1 MKQRILAIM
10 FILLCSFCAIAQKR
24 EQRFRFENNF
34 NGVLPACASE
44 LNAATSSNNC
54 AISHPPSGFGMD
66 SVGCQT
72 FRTIYRSKTNRG
84 LSYQNSQVSLTDEYT
99 IQLYVKNLKWGE
111 TPVKLVDFGSGN
123 TEALMIRADSK
134 TGLGSVYLNSKNL
147 SDPKE
152 EKLKLNQYYLLTITR
167 NKSTNKLDIYIE
179 NQRIAII
186 DDARKKF
193 VGKTNRTIL
202 IYSQPPSEACQTGS
216 ANFAHLL
223 VSNEYSSGQK
233 VKEDYENR
241 CLMSK
246 KDTSV
251 QFEIDPN
258 ASCKNQNIGIK
269 FIGNI
274 PESSE
279 YEFQWDF
286 KDGIVVSGSGRGPY
300 VVRWEKQGKIVPTL
314 KIINKVCGAEVIT
327 SNEKYICGVS
337 KIEME
342 VEDICTGIA
351 NIRLQLPSGTLP
363 FYYSFN
369 GSDFSEKNHFNAPN
383 GTYKVLFMD
392 AHRCIVDTVLT
403 VRLKEPAL
411 IKTIEDTTI
420 CEGESVELL
429 TTTNADFISW
439 NPSNDMSDY
448 TARSPVFYP
457 KKTTTYVGTASKD
470 ICVST
475 DSVTVTVLP
484 SPHILV
490 SPDAEVESLKPYQL
504 FALAYPR
511 DLQNTLT
518 YLWTPPKGLDNPD
531 IPLPL
536 ATLDSTQTYVI
547 SATNSYGCSD
557 IDSTTIRVRKKPY
570 IYIPTA
576 FTPNQDTHNQLFIP
590 RYIAIK
596 TLSFFTIYSRDGQ
609 AVFHTTDPKTGWDG
623 TFRGR
628 DAPAGTYTYLIRA
641 TSIEGDPVERRGT
654 VLLIR

>member
-10 FILLCSFCAIAQKR
+10 IILLSGFCAIAQKR

-34 NGVLPACASE
+34 DGVLPACSSE
-44 LNAATSSNNC
+44 LSAATSGNAC
-54 AISHPPSGFGMD
+54 ATPHSPAGFGMD
-66 SVGCQT
+66 SAGCQT
-72 FRTIYRSKTNRG
+72 FRTIYRSKTNSG
-84 LSYQNSQVSLTDEYT
+84 LNYQNSQITVTEEYT

-111 TPVKLVDFGSGN
+111 TPIKLIDFGVGN
-123 TEALMIRADSK
+123 NEALSIRADAK
-134 TGLGSVYLNSKNL
+134 TGLGSIYMNGKNL
-147 SDPKE
+147 SDTGE
-152 EKLKLNQYYLLTITR
+152 EKLKLNQYQLLTITR

-179 NQRIAII
+179 NQRIATI

-193 VGKTNRTIL
+193 VGKTNRPIS
-202 IYSQPPSEACQTGS
+202 IYRQPPSEACQTGS
-216 ANFAHLL
+216 SNFAHLL
-223 VSNEYSSGQK
+223 ISNEYSSSQK

-241 CLMSK
+241 CFMSK

-274 PESSE
+274 PETTE

-314 KIINKVCGAEVIT
+314 KIINKVCGAEVTT

-342 VEDICTGIA
+342 VEDLCTGIA
-351 NIRLQLPSGTLP
+351 NVRLQLPSGTLP

-369 GSDFSEKNHFNAPN
+369 GSDFSEKNHFIASN

-392 AHRCIVDTVLT
+392 AHRCIVDTILRVS
-403 VRLKEPAL
+403 LKEPVL

-420 CEGESVELL
+420 CEGESIKLL

-448 TARSPVFYP
+448 TARSPIFYP
-457 KKTTTYVGTASKD
+457 KKTTTYIGTASKD
-470 ICVST
+470 ICVSS
-475 DSVTVTVLP
+475 DSVRVTVLP

-490 SPDAEVESLKPYQL
+490 SPDAEVESLEPYQL

-518 YLWTPPKGLDNPD
+518 YLWTPAKGLDNPD
-531 IPLPL
+531 IPLPV
-536 ATLDSTQTYVI
+536 ATLDSTQTYII
-547 SATNSYGCSD
+547 SATNSFGCSD
-557 IDSTTIRVRKKPY
+557 IDTTTIRVRKKPF

-576 FTPNQDTHNQLFIP
+576 FTPNQDAHNQLFKP
-590 RYIAIK
+590 RYVSIEN
-596 TLSFFTIYSRDGQ
+596 LSFFTIYARDGQ
-609 AVFHTTDPKTGWDG
+609 VVFHTADQKTGWNG
-623 TFRGR
+623 TFKGR
-628 DAPAGTYTYLIRA
+628 DAPAGTYTYFIRA
-641 TSIEGDPVERRGT
+641 TSFDGDPIERRGN